1 MLRRLATELNVH
13 VVLVVHPKKVDDD
26 TQLSA
31 GSIFGSAKISQ
42 EADTV
47 MILQKTDIPN
57 YRAIQIEKNRFDGEV
72 GQQGLAFNKATK
84 RYFEL
89 NKAERDLFIKED
101 GNVQK

>member
-1 MLRRLATELNVH
+1 MLSNQAKGYSKFDLQDQVTGLLRKLATDLNVH

-47 MILQKTDIPN
+47 MIL
-57 YRAIQIEKNRFDGEV
+57 
-72 GQQGLAFNKATK
+72 
-84 RYFEL
+84 
-89 NKAERDLFIKED
+89 
-101 GNVQK
+101 